1 MDNETRVQVHGGQVA
16 CSQRPGKG
24 DQEGASRE
32 SFRGDTP
39 STVKIS
45 RYMTGYLPSLGLSLL
60 IGKIRVKI
68 KETRSSSLPGT
79 FLILVSILPVY
90 LVHSQKGPG
99 LDNK

>member
-1 MDNETRVQVHGGQVA
+1 M
-16 CSQRPGKG
+16 G
-24 DQEGASRE
+24 DRCLTVRAQGMEGASRE
-32 SFRGDTP
+32 SFRVGTP

-68 KETRSSSLPGT
+68 KETRSSSLPAT